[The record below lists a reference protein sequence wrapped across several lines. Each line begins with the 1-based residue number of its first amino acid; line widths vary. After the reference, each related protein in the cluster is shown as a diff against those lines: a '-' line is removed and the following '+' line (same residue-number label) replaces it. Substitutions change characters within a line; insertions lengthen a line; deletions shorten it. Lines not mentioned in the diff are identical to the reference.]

1 MVCLRYLVLKLILLF
16 TISGVSFSAST
27 LRDETAE
34 MLIQQGL
41 EEIAQAPTSEQIAFL
56 LVERAR
62 LLDELEAEQIRSHS
76 VSDGRMS
83 EELQRTIDKEREE
96 LHEEMEQQRTLSRNE
111 VDQLKR
117 EHEEEIN
124 VVMEENTRLE
134 EELNAMKTKVITV
147 EVI

>member
-1 MVCLRYLVLKLILLF
+1 
-16 TISGVSFSAST
+16 
-27 LRDETAE
+27 

>member
-1 MVCLRYLVLKLILLF
+1 MFHYSILCLI
-16 TISGVSFSAST
+16 SAST

-62 LLDELEAEQIRSHS
+62 LLDELEAEQGRSQS
-76 VSDGRMS
+76 VISDGRMS
-83 EELQRTIDKEREE
+83 EELQRTIDREREE

-111 VDQLKR
+111 VEQLRR
-117 EHEEEIN
+117 EHEEEIS

-134 EELNAMKTKVITV
+134 EELNVVKDKVIT
-147 EVI
+147 ELQTDD